1 MTLGKRTTIITM
13 SIKSGSN
20 GGGRVFN
27 SHDHIQEIQKITGGH
42 ILVAEHKKPSIAEL
56 SLYAGVSGGNPAYF
70 INCPFPKSILQE
82 KKRHKKF
89 ATKLGFRHDI
99 TLDFEKKKVV
109 PGGWVKDENIT
120 DAEKQGLLNVL
131 AKLPW
136 VAWSGKTP
144 HGVHAG
150 IYFTDWTANSKS
162 GRVLDWVM
170 DELAAVGYSGPLK
183 LDWNPSVNCN
193 RPSRFLK
200 AFDFWRPTARL
211 DVSVVT
217 SFPAK
222 STPQKLKM
230 KKAGSTSGSLKDQ
243 AVRDYAL
250 FCRSYMLTADET
262 AAKVKRSVVWVNQ
275 VWQANPQTAFNTFNM
290 NLGRYVGPRSSRG
303 QYKQTYRK
311 WKPELYR
318 NAGWSWEWCWSVGMS
333 ASTAKK
339 HVFTDSNFD
348 ELLKLLHQAY
358 DTSVKLN
365 GGVQVY
371 KSWVEWVEADIDR
384 CFLKYGFG
392 GLKSTTIETIK
403 KVIVNGC
410 IAAGN
415 NHTSISHIAR
425 VGPHHSKDIV
435 KKAFSALG
443 LVKKGSGYNAYYP
456 VPSAWLASPVAVPPV
471 HSPHQA
477 YVANAVNK
485 NGSSPVPVPAASS
498 AGKTKRKPK
507 GTAGKAVASS
517 AAPLTLE
524 AFWNELAPAMLPS
537 PAPVPDFMRD
547 EIRRMLAPA
556 IGANPDWERLTD
568 EDDMDYKHDDLLE
581 VVRKCLT
588 ADGHVY
594 HTVKNLQ
601 AVLKQILGG
610 SAEFYYA
617 WLFGAG
623 YIVSVSG
630 LLGLKDECF
639 AWRETLLGE
648 ARFGWRVVE
657 HCWHGGGL
665 EIITGEPGTGKTET
679 LARRLVAAQ
688 GKCVGGSSQNHSALQ
703 LEERIKKLKGR
714 HKVQT
719 IHKAYNFQS
728 PVHRK
733 GTGFKRGDVFYG
745 DEVGQLDCEPAG
757 VMAMRWRPGSQVLL
771 TVGEG
776 QNLPVGAG
784 AVGEDLIS
792 WARANPGRLPTLKL
806 TELTENFRLK
816 GAVQAEMSLLPGVV
830 KTAQPDTSGIV
841 RAFQAV
847 GRGMVPVAGPGLEI
861 EFCANE
867 SEVARKVTAL
877 GKKLGAMCLM
887 PTKAGADAV
896 NAGFRTSGFIDGE
909 PVEANPWEF
918 YAGEKLLVNIVK
930 HGKAKKAGLRKGDI
944 VEVISDNFR
953 GYNPENI
960 IEVWKPDG
968 NRGYL
973 HFKEVA
979 RTHGRTGH
987 STQGLE
993 SDVIVVGITS
1003 SRAATKRWLYTAI
1016 SRCRQSCVIVCTRAG
1031 LSKCVKSNL
1040 PRRTLLP
1047 FLLERALAR
1056 FNTAGVPSSNGGA
1069 ATVRRGS
1076 SGARSRR
1083 KPVSVGAAGK

>member
-1 MTLGKRTTIITM
+1 M

-27 SHDHIQEIQKITGGH
+27 SHDHIQEIQNITGGH
-42 ILVAEHKKPSIAEL
+42 ILVAAHKRPSIAEL
-56 SLYAGVSGGNPAYF
+56 SLYAPISNPAYF
-70 INCPFPKSILQE
+70 INCVFPPSILQRA
-82 KKRHKKF
+82 KRDAKYSLKP
-89 ATKLGFRHDI
+89 GFRHDLC
-99 TLDFEKKKVV
+99 LDFEKKKAG

-144 HGVHAG
+144 HGLHAG
-150 IYFTDWTANSKS
+150 IYFNDWTTSVYS
-162 GRVLDWVM
+162 GRIVDWVAA
-170 DELAAVGYSGPLK
+170 ELAAAGYAGPLQI
-183 LDWNPSVNCN
+183 DRPPSVNCN
-193 RPSRFLK
+193 RPSRFLNV
-200 AFDFWRPTARL
+200 FDFWRPTARL
-211 DVSVVT
+211 DVSVILG
-217 SFPAK
+217 AGRK
-222 STPQKLKM
+222 STTAKTKGKGKLVS
-230 KKAGSTSGSLKDQ
+230 APGVSLSSSLKDLATRQ
-243 AVRDYAL
+243 HAL

-262 AAKVKRSVVWVNQ
+262 AAKVKRSLAWVNQ
-275 VWQANPQTAFNTFNM
+275 VWSANPQTAFNTFNQ
-290 NLGRYVGPRSSRG
+290 NLGRYVGPRSPRG
-303 QYKQTYRK
+303 LYKQTYRK
-311 WKPELYR
+311 WKPTLYL
-318 NAGWSWEWCWSVGMS
+318 NAAWSWEWCWSVGWSPAM
-333 ASTAKK
+333 AKK
-339 HVFTDSNFD
+339 YVFADPQFD

-358 DTSVKLN
+358 DDAVKLN
-365 GGVQVY
+365 GGFQVY
-371 KSWVEWVEADIDR
+371 KSWQDWVEADLDR
-384 CFLKYGFG
+384 CFLKYGHG
-392 GLKSTTIETIK
+392 GLKQATIETIQ
-403 KVIVNGC
+403 KVIINECVATGSNRVG
-410 IAAGN
+410 
-415 NHTSISHIAR
+415 ISHIAR

-435 KKAFSALG
+435 KKAFAALG

-456 VPSAWLASPVAVPPV
+456 VPSAWLASPVAVPPAS
-471 HSPHQA
+471 SPHQA

-485 NGSSPVPVPAASS
+485 NGSSPVPLPAASS
-498 AGKTKRKPK
+498 DGKAKRKAKGKAGKS
-507 GTAGKAVASS
+507 VAPS

-594 HTVKNLQ
+594 HTAKNLQ

-630 LLGLKDECF
+630 LLGLKEECF

-703 LEERIKKLKGR
+703 LEARIKKLKGR

-973 HFKEVA
+973 HFKEVE